1 MISDTVAS
9 GKVNST
15 DGVKYVFSFPLNLP
29 ASNRGRQIVERE
41 YGRKVAS
48 FSLFPFIFHF
58 KRPQYTHQFRESWEI
73 KFGEFQS
80 LLPLW
85 RKKKVQGSQSRN
97 GVFLQHRTTFLKT
110 DEPGA
115 GLCPLGKTDLLQVVY
130 VATRPPLGD
139 VSEFSEDLVSGLSP
153 SSSPPTANLFSK
165 KLLPFLSV

>member
-29 ASNRGRQIVERE
+29 ASNRGRWIVERE

-48 FSLFPFIFHF
+48 FSLFPVIFHF
-58 KRPQYTHQFRESWEI
+58 KRPHYTQQFRENWEI

-97 GVFLQHRTTFLKT
+97 GVSLQHTTTFLKT
-110 DEPGA
+110 DKPGA
-115 GLCPLGKTDLLQVVY
+115 GLCPLGKIDLLLYVV
-130 VATRPPLGD
+130 TRPRLGD

-153 SSSPPTANLFSK
+153 SSSPPTANL
-165 KLLPFLSV
+165 LS